1 MRIFR
6 NYFLSL
12 VVILGLAIPAP
23 AQSEQAVEKTLRWLM
38 SEPVTLMDLGM
49 LRLREDLREAALS
62 LVELGFTNIEPRV
75 GTYYE
80 WRQDTIY
87 AYVAVREP
95 FARPTEQS
103 CLKIFERVIRGL
115 SSKLPGQERAIGWYL
130 ESIFL
135 HEGTGNYGRPA
146 RMKES
151 LLEAIRFE
159 VSLLPPNPMEDS
171 RKVQCHGR
179 MDAATED
186 ISVTI
191 S

>member
-1 MRIFR
+1 MQIFR
-6 NYFLSL
+6 NYISS
-12 VVILGLAIPAP
+12 LAIIGVTTFSWPAH
-23 AQSEQAVEKTLRWLM
+23 AEQAVENTLRWLM
-38 SEPVTLMDLGM
+38 NEPVTLMDLGM
-49 LRLREDLREAALS
+49 LRLREDLREASAT
-62 LVELGFTNIEPRV
+62 LVERGYTNNEPRV

-80 WRQDTIY
+80 WREDTIY

-95 FARPTEQS
+95 FARPTEQT
-103 CLKIFERVIRGL
+103 CLEIFERVIRAL
-115 SSKLPGQERAIGWYL
+115 SAKLPGQERAIGWYL
-130 ESIFL
+130 ESIFQ

-146 RMKES
+146 RMRES

-179 MDAATED
+179 MDAEIED
-186 ISVTI
+186 ISVTT